1 MQTTAFT
8 HSRPLALI
16 TGASRRIGIGAA
28 IALELARNGWDV
40 ATTYWQPYDASMP
53 WGANREDIDWLQNGC
68 SELGAKALA
77 VEADLSQIETPAAL
91 FDKVEQSLGPVTALI
106 LNHCQSVDSDIMSTS
121 IESFDLHFAINT
133 RANWLLIREFGK
145 RFRVPAANTAN
156 AGSGRI
162 IAITSD
168 HTAWNLP
175 YGASKGAMDRIVLAA
190 ARELA
195 HSGITANVINPGA
208 TDTGWMTEEQIS
220 QFSRQNPQGRVSLPQ
235 DTANLANFL
244 CSSAGGRINGQLL
257 YSNGGV

>member
-1 MQTTAFT
+1 MQTTAST

-16 TGASRRIGIGAA
+16 TGASRRIGIGAT

-68 SELGAKALA
+68 GELGARALA
-77 VEADLSQIETPAAL
+77 VEADLSQIETPATL
-91 FDKVEQSLGPVTALI
+91 FDKVEQSLGPVTTLI

-145 RFRVPAANTAN
+145 RFRVPA
-156 AGSGRI
+156 GSGRI

-195 HSGITANVINPGA
+195 PPLKALQRILSLHPLSYV
-208 TDTGWMTEEQIS
+208 QIRFFLRRFMRLTNLCCAKAS
-220 QFSRQNPQGRVSLPQ
+220 ARIRSRRF
-235 DTANLANFL
+235 AM
-244 CSSAGGRINGQLL
+244 I
-257 YSNGGV
+257 